1 MDFFENQWSTYKTIV
16 QHDLMHHRALVAAV
30 EHALEHYFNSA
41 PAGHRPHFVDLGC
54 GDADPLAAVLR
65 DLPLGSL
72 LGMDQASSVLPLAA
86 KALGEVPYP
95 CDWIQ
100 ADLLEWATA
109 ATPHSNPVD
118 ILYSSFAIHHL
129 DGESQEAFLAGARR
143 KISPSGI
150 FLWADIFREPAESVD
165 DFRLRYTQRMSNHW
179 GDALDPQQLDHACF
193 HVSNF
198 DLPADREAIRNTARI
213 QGWTLSWI
221 WAGPEKAEA
230 LAVLTPA

>member
-1 MDFFENQWSTYKTIV
+1 MDFFENQWSTYRTIV
-16 QHDLMHHRALVAAV
+16 QHDFMHHRALVGAV
-30 EHALEHYFNSA
+30 EQVLKHYFDGA

-65 DLPLGSL
+65 ELPLGSL
-72 LGMDQASSVLPLAA
+72 LGLDQASSVLPLAA

-100 ADLLEWATA
+100 AELLEWATG
-109 ATPHSNPVD
+109 ATPQTHPVD

-143 KISPSGI
+143 RISPSGI
-150 FLWADIFREPAESVD
+150 FLWADIFREPGESVD
-165 DFRLRYTQRMSNHW
+165 AFRLRYTQRMTDHW
-179 GDALDPQQLDHACF
+179 GGALQPQQLAHACF
-193 HVSNF
+193 HVSHY
-198 DLPADREAIRNTARI
+198 DLPADRATIGTTARN
-213 QGWTLSWI
+213 QGWSLAWI
-221 WAGPEKAEA
+221 WAGPDKAEA

>member
-86 KALGEVPYP
+86 KVLGEVAYP

-109 ATPHSNPVD
+109 ATPQTNPVD

-150 FLWADIFREPAESVD
+150 FLWADIFREPGESVD

>member
-1 MDFFENQWSTYKTIV
+1 MDFFENQWSTYKRIV
-16 QHDLMHHRALVAAV
+16 QHDFMHHRALLGAV
-30 EHALEHYFNSA
+30 EQVLKHYFDGA

-72 LGMDQASSVLPLAA
+72 LGLDQASSVLPLAA

-100 ADLLEWATA
+100 GELLEWATA
-109 ATPHSNPVD
+109 ATPQTHPVD

-129 DGESQEAFLAGARR
+129 DGESQEAFLAGVR
-143 KISPSGI
+143 KKIKPKGI
-150 FLWADIFREPAESVD
+150 FLWADIFREPGESID
-165 DFRLRYTQRMSNHW
+165 DFRLRYTQRMTDHW
-179 GDALDPQQLDHACF
+179 GGALQPQQLAHACF
-193 HVSNF
+193 HVSHY
-198 DLPADREAIRNTARI
+198 DLPADRATIGTTARN
-213 QGWTLSWI
+213 QGWNLAWI
-221 WAGPEKAEA
+221 WAGPDQAEA

>member
-16 QHDLMHHRALVAAV
+16 QHDFMHHR
-30 EHALEHYFNSA
+30 A

-109 ATPHSNPVD
+109 ATPQTNPVD

-129 DGESQEAFLAGARR
+129 DGESQEAFMAGARK

-150 FLWADIFREPAESVD
+150 FLWADIFREPGETVD
-165 DFRLRYTQRMSNHW
+165 DFRLRYTQRMTNHW
-179 GDALDPQQLDHACF
+179 GTALQPQQLAHACF

-198 DLPADREAIRNTARI
+198 DLPADREAIGTTARN

-221 WAGPEKAEA
+221 WAGPDKAEA
-230 LAVLTPA
+230 LAVLMPA

>member
-16 QHDLMHHRALVAAV
+16 QHDFMHHRALVAAV
-30 EHALEHYFNSA
+30 EHALEHYFKSA

-150 FLWADIFREPAESVD
+150 FLWADIFREPGESVD

>member
-16 QHDLMHHRALVAAV
+16 QHDFMHHRALLGAV
-30 EHALEHYFNSA
+30 EQVLKHYFEGA

-65 DLPLGSL
+65 HLPLGSL
-72 LGMDQASSVLPLAA
+72 LGLDQASSVLPLAA

-100 ADLLEWATA
+100 GELLEWATA
-109 ATPHSNPVD
+109 ATPQTHPVD

-129 DGESQEAFLAGARR
+129 DGESQEAFLAGVR
-143 KISPSGI
+143 KKINPKGI
-150 FLWADIFREPAESVD
+150 FLWADIFREPGESID
-165 DFRLRYTQRMSNHW
+165 DFRLRYTQRMTDHW
-179 GDALDPQQLDHACF
+179 GGALQPQQLAHACF
-193 HVSNF
+193 HVSHY
-198 DLPADREAIRNTARI
+198 DLPADRATIGSTARN
-213 QGWTLSWI
+213 QGWNLAWI
-221 WAGPEKAEA
+221 WAGPDQAEA

>member
-1 MDFFENQWSTYKTIV
+1 MDFFENQWSTYRTIV
-16 QHDLMHHRALVAAV
+16 QHDFMHHRALVGAV
-30 EHALEHYFNSA
+30 EQVLKHYFDGA

-72 LGMDQASSVLPLAA
+72 LGLDQASSVLPLAA

-100 ADLLEWATA
+100 GELLEWATA
-109 ATPHSNPVD
+109 ATPQTHPVD

-129 DGESQEAFLAGARR
+129 DGESQEAFLAGVR
-143 KISPSGI
+143 KKINPKGI
-150 FLWADIFREPAESVD
+150 FLWADIFREPGESVN
-165 DFRLRYTQRMSNHW
+165 DFRLRYTQRMTDHW
-179 GDALDPQQLDHACF
+179 GGALQPQQLAHACF
-193 HVSNF
+193 HVSHY
-198 DLPADREAIRNTARI
+198 DLPADRATIGTTARN
-213 QGWTLSWI
+213 QGWNLAWI
-221 WAGPEKAEA
+221 WSGPDKAEA

>member
-16 QHDLMHHRALVAAV
+16 QHDFMHHRALLGAV
-30 EHALEHYFNSA
+30 EQVLKHYFDGA

-72 LGMDQASSVLPLAA
+72 LGLDQASSVLPLAA

-100 ADLLEWATA
+100 GELLEWATA
-109 ATPHSNPVD
+109 ATPQNHAVD

-129 DGESQEAFLAGARR
+129 DGESQEAFLAGVR
-143 KISPSGI
+143 KKINPKGI
-150 FLWADIFREPAESVD
+150 FLWADIFREPGESID
-165 DFRLRYTQRMSNHW
+165 DFRLRYTQRMTDHW
-179 GDALDPQQLDHACF
+179 GGALQPQQLAHACF
-193 HVSNF
+193 HVSHY
-198 DLPADREAIRNTARI
+198 DLPADRATIGSTARN
-213 QGWTLSWI
+213 QGWNLAWI
-221 WAGPEKAEA
+221 WSGPDQAEA

>member
-16 QHDLMHHRALVAAV
+16 QHDFMHHRALVGAV
-30 EHALEHYFNSA
+30 EQVLKHYCDGA

-72 LGMDQASSVLPLAA
+72 LGLDQASSVLPLAA
-86 KALGEVPYP
+86 QALGEVPYP

-100 ADLLEWATA
+100 GELLEWATA
-109 ATPHSNPVD
+109 ATPHTNPVD

-129 DGESQEAFLAGARR
+129 DGESQEAFLAGVR
-143 KISPSGI
+143 KKINPKGM
-150 FLWADIFREPAESVD
+150 FLWADIFREPGESVD
-165 DFRLRYTQRMSNHW
+165 DFRLRYTQRMSDHW
-179 GDALDPQQLDHACF
+179 GGALQPQQLAEACF
-193 HVSNF
+193 HVSHY
-198 DLPADREAIRNTARI
+198 DLPADRATIGTTALK
-213 QGWTLSWI
+213 QGWALSWI
-221 WAGPEKAEA
+221 WAGPDQAEA

>member
-16 QHDLMHHRALVAAV
+16 QHDFMHHRALLGAV
-30 EHALEHYFNSA
+30 EQVLKHYFDGA

-72 LGMDQASSVLPLAA
+72 LGLDQASSVLPLAA

-100 ADLLEWATA
+100 GELLEWATA
-109 ATPHSNPVD
+109 ATPQTHPVD

-129 DGESQEAFLAGARR
+129 DGESQEAFLAGVR
-143 KISPSGI
+143 KKINPKGI
-150 FLWADIFREPAESVD
+150 FLWADIFREPGESVD
-165 DFRLRYTQRMSNHW
+165 DFRLRYTQRMTDHW
-179 GDALDPQQLDHACF
+179 GSALQPQQLAHACF
-193 HVSNF
+193 HVSHY
-198 DLPADREAIRNTARI
+198 DLPADRATIGSTALN
-213 QGWTLSWI
+213 QGWNLAWI
-221 WAGPEKAEA
+221 WAGPDQAEA

>member
-150 FLWADIFREPAESVD
+150 FLWADIFREPGESVD

>member
-16 QHDLMHHRALVAAV
+16 QHDFMHHRALLGAV
-30 EHALEHYFNSA
+30 EQVLKHYFEGA

-72 LGMDQASSVLPLAA
+72 LGLDQASSVLPLAA

-100 ADLLEWATA
+100 GELLEWATA
-109 ATPHSNPVD
+109 ATPQTHPVD

-129 DGESQEAFLAGARR
+129 DGESQEAFLAGVR
-143 KISPSGI
+143 KKINPKGI
-150 FLWADIFREPAESVD
+150 FLWADIFREPGESID
-165 DFRLRYTQRMSNHW
+165 DFRLRYTQRMTDHW
-179 GDALDPQQLDHACF
+179 GGALQPQQLAHACF
-193 HVSNF
+193 HVSHY
-198 DLPADREAIRNTARI
+198 DLPADRATIGTTARN
-213 QGWTLSWI
+213 QGWNLAWI
-221 WAGPEKAEA
+221 WAGPDQAEA

>member
-16 QHDLMHHRALVAAV
+16 QHDFMHHRALVGAV
-30 EHALEHYFNSA
+30 EQVLKHYFDGA

-72 LGMDQASSVLPLAA
+72 LGLDQASSVLPLAA

-100 ADLLEWATA
+100 AELLEWATA
-109 ATPHSNPVD
+109 ATPQTNPVD

-129 DGESQEAFLAGARR
+129 DGESQEAFLAGVR
-143 KISPSGI
+143 KKINPKGI
-150 FLWADIFREPAESVD
+150 FLWADIFREPSESVD
-165 DFRLRYTQRMSNHW
+165 DFRLRYTQRMTDHW
-179 GDALDPQQLDHACF
+179 GGVLQPQQLAHACF
-193 HVSNF
+193 HVSHY
-198 DLPADREAIRNTARI
+198 DLPSDRAAIGTTARN
-213 QGWTLSWI
+213 QGWSLAWI
-221 WAGPEKAEA
+221 WAGPDQAEA

>member
-16 QHDLMHHRALVAAV
+16 QHDFMHHRALLGAV
-30 EHALEHYFNSA
+30 EQVLKHYFDGA

-72 LGMDQASSVLPLAA
+72 LGLDQASSVLPLAA

-100 ADLLEWATA
+100 GELLEWATA
-109 ATPHSNPVD
+109 ATPQTHPVD

-129 DGESQEAFLAGARR
+129 DGESQEAFLAGVR
-143 KISPSGI
+143 KKINPKGI
-150 FLWADIFREPAESVD
+150 FLWADIFREPGESVD
-165 DFRLRYTQRMSNHW
+165 DFRLRYTQRMTDHW
-179 GDALDPQQLDHACF
+179 GSALQPQQLAHACF
-193 HVSNF
+193 HVSHY
-198 DLPADREAIRNTARI
+198 DLPADRATIGSTARN
-213 QGWTLSWI
+213 QGWNLAWI
-221 WAGPEKAEA
+221 WSGPDQAEA

>member
-16 QHDLMHHRALVAAV
+16 QHDFMHHRALVAAV
-30 EHALEHYFNSA
+30 EHALEHYFKSA

-86 KALGEVPYP
+86 KALGEVAYP

-150 FLWADIFREPAESVD
+150 FLWADIFREPGESVD

-198 DLPADREAIRNTARI
+198 DLPADREAIGNTARI

>member
-1 MDFFENQWSTYKTIV
+1 M
-16 QHDLMHHRALVAAV
+16 
-30 EHALEHYFNSA
+30 
-41 PAGHRPHFVDLGC
+41 
-54 GDADPLAAVLR
+54 
-65 DLPLGSL
+65 
-72 LGMDQASSVLPLAA
+72 
-86 KALGEVPYP
+86 
-95 CDWIQ
+95 
-100 ADLLEWATA
+100 
-109 ATPHSNPVD
+109 D

-150 FLWADIFREPAESVD
+150 FLWADIFREPGESVD

-198 DLPADREAIRNTARI
+198 DLPADREAIGNTARI